1 MAENEQK
8 GFTIIA
14 NEIIEMNIP
23 PVEKTILI
31 VLLRYNNSQIGY
43 SFPSYT
49 TLKEKCCISK
59 NTLIKGINSLEKKNL
74 IKKEVLKGKGN
85 KYYIDLEYLKNITS
99 SKIEPVQN
107 LNHLD
112 NSTSSKSEPHR
123 FKNCTTL
130 VQNLN
135 PINTIIN
142 TNTITNNNMSDS
154 KESDTQP
161 GAFKD
166 DNNSDDKKSNSNNTK
181 AETNNYTKEI
191 KEIINYLNLKA
202 NRNYR
207 LVEANKDIIKA
218 RFNESKKSGK
228 EYTVED
234 FKQVIDYK
242 VAEWIDAEWTD
253 KQGNLVK
260 GKKYLQPSTLFSR
273 KNFDNYLNS
282 AKDWFEEN
290 SQNNPKEDIKPY
302 SIEEM
307 LKPI

>member
-1 MAENEQK
+1 MEGVDN
-8 GFTIIA
+8 T
-14 NEIIEMNIP
+14 NHN
-23 PVEKTILI
+23 TNCNTD
-31 VLLRYNNSQIGY
+31 YNTNCN
-43 SFPSYT
+43 
-49 TLKEKCCISK
+49 TLKKELLKRD
-59 NTLIKGINSLEKKNL
+59 IK
-74 IKKEVLKGKGN
+74 
-85 KYYIDLEYLKNITS
+85 
-99 SKIEPVQN
+99 
-107 LNHLD
+107 
-112 NSTSSKSEPHR
+112 
-123 FKNCTTL
+123 
-130 VQNLN
+130 
-135 PINTIIN
+135 
-142 TNTITNNNMSDS
+142 NNNMSDS

-166 DNNSDDKKSNSNNTK
+166 DNNSDNKKSNSNNTK
-181 AETNNYTKEI
+181 AETNNYAKEI

-282 AKDWFEEN
+282 AKDWLEEN
-290 SQNNPKEDIKPY
+290 SQNNLKEDIKPY

>member
-74 IKKEVLKGKGN
+74 IRKEVLKGKGN

-135 PINTIIN
+135 PINTNIN
-142 TNTITNNNMSDS
+142 TNTKKSSNS
-154 KESDTQP
+154 KELEPTSNISKKKKTKKKTKKVFEPDSIEYQLSEKFYSKMSEFNSSKYDEKPDLQKWSSEFENLMILDKAKLEDIEMLIDWIFQDGNFWNDKVQTPAKFRKRDKEGVKYFNKIYKQME
-161 GAFKD
+161 KD
-166 DNNSDDKKSNSNNTK
+166 P
-181 AETNNYTKEI
+181 NYQTIQKLPKEIPLITKE
-191 KEIINYLNLKA
+191 E
-202 NRNYR
+202 
-207 LVEANKDIIKA
+207 
-218 RFNESKKSGK
+218 F
-228 EYTVED
+228 
-234 FKQVIDYK
+234 YK
-242 VAEWIDAEWTD
+242 I
-253 KQGNLVK
+253 
-260 GKKYLQPSTLFSR
+260 
-273 KNFDNYLNS
+273 
-282 AKDWFEEN
+282 
-290 SQNNPKEDIKPY
+290 
-302 SIEEM
+302 
-307 LKPI
+307 

>member
-99 SKIEPVQN
+99 SKIAPVQN

-112 NSTSSKSEPHR
+112 NYTSSKSEPHR

-135 PINTIIN
+135 PINTNIN
-142 TNTITNNNMSDS
+142 TTTKKSSNSKELEPTSNISKNKKSKKKTKKVFEPDSIEYKLSEKMYKNILEINPKAKEPNYQKWSKDFDLLIRVDKRSIKDIETLLDWIPTNNFWKNNILS
-154 KESDTQP
+154 P
-161 GAFKD
+161 GALRGETRQGSNKFD
-166 DNNSDDKKSNSNNTK
+166 TIYSQMLSD
-181 AETNNYTKEI
+181 
-191 KEIINYLNLKA
+191 
-202 NRNYR
+202 
-207 LVEANKDIIKA
+207 
-218 RFNESKKSGK
+218 
-228 EYTVED
+228 
-234 FKQVIDYK
+234 
-242 VAEWIDAEWTD
+242 
-253 KQGNLVK
+253 
-260 GKKYLQPSTLFSR
+260 
-273 KNFDNYLNS
+273 KNF
-282 AKDWFEEN
+282 KVE
-290 SQNNPKEDIKPY
+290 QNNLKEDIKPY

>member
-74 IKKEVLKGKGN
+74 IRKEVLKGKGN

-142 TNTITNNNMSDS
+142 TNTKKSSNSKELEPTSNISKKKKTKNKTKKVFEPDSIEYKLSEKMYKNILEINPKAKEPNYQKWSKDFDLLIRVDKRSIKDIETLLDWIPTNNFWKNNILS
-154 KESDTQP
+154 P
-161 GAFKD
+161 GALRGETRQGSNKFD
-166 DNNSDDKKSNSNNTK
+166 TIYSQMLSD
-181 AETNNYTKEI
+181 
-191 KEIINYLNLKA
+191 
-202 NRNYR
+202 
-207 LVEANKDIIKA
+207 
-218 RFNESKKSGK
+218 
-228 EYTVED
+228 
-234 FKQVIDYK
+234 
-242 VAEWIDAEWTD
+242 
-253 KQGNLVK
+253 
-260 GKKYLQPSTLFSR
+260 
-273 KNFDNYLNS
+273 KNF
-282 AKDWFEEN
+282 KVE
-290 SQNNPKEDIKPY
+290 QNNPKEDIKPY

>member
-99 SKIEPVQN
+99 SKIAPVQN

-112 NSTSSKSEPHR
+112 NYTSSKSEPHR

-135 PINTIIN
+135 PINTNIN
-142 TNTITNNNMSDS
+142 TTTKKSSNSKELEPTSNISKNKKSKNKTKKVFEPDSIEYKLSEKMYKNILEINPKAKEPNYQKWSKDFDLLIRVDKRSIKDIETLLDWIPTNNFWKNNILS
-154 KESDTQP
+154 P
-161 GAFKD
+161 GALRGETRQGSNKFD
-166 DNNSDDKKSNSNNTK
+166 TIYSQMLSD
-181 AETNNYTKEI
+181 
-191 KEIINYLNLKA
+191 
-202 NRNYR
+202 
-207 LVEANKDIIKA
+207 
-218 RFNESKKSGK
+218 
-228 EYTVED
+228 
-234 FKQVIDYK
+234 
-242 VAEWIDAEWTD
+242 
-253 KQGNLVK
+253 
-260 GKKYLQPSTLFSR
+260 
-273 KNFDNYLNS
+273 KNF
-282 AKDWFEEN
+282 KVE
-290 SQNNPKEDIKPY
+290 QNDLKEDIKPY

>member
-99 SKIEPVQN
+99 SKIAPVQN

-112 NSTSSKSEPHR
+112 NYTSSKSEPHR

-135 PINTIIN
+135 PINTNIN
-142 TNTITNNNMSDS
+142 TTTKKSSNSKELEPTSNISKNKKSKNKTKKVFEPDSIEYKLSEKMYKNILEINPKAKEPNYQKLSKDFDLLIRVDKRSIKDIETLLDWIPTNNFWKNNILS
-154 KESDTQP
+154 P
-161 GAFKD
+161 GALRGETRQGSNKFD
-166 DNNSDDKKSNSNNTK
+166 TIYSQMLSD
-181 AETNNYTKEI
+181 
-191 KEIINYLNLKA
+191 
-202 NRNYR
+202 
-207 LVEANKDIIKA
+207 
-218 RFNESKKSGK
+218 
-228 EYTVED
+228 
-234 FKQVIDYK
+234 
-242 VAEWIDAEWTD
+242 
-253 KQGNLVK
+253 
-260 GKKYLQPSTLFSR
+260 
-273 KNFDNYLNS
+273 KNF
-282 AKDWFEEN
+282 KVE
-290 SQNNPKEDIKPY
+290 QNDLKEDIKPY

>member
-1 MAENEQK
+1 MAKEEKK

-14 NEIIEMNIP
+14 NEVIEMNLP

-31 VLLRYNNSQIGY
+31 VLLRYNNSKIGY

-49 TLKEKCCISK
+49 TLTEKCCISK
-59 NTLIKGINSLEKKNL
+59 KTVIKALNNLEKKGI
-74 IKKEVLKGKGN
+74 IKKECLKGKGN
-85 KYYIDLEYLKNITS
+85 KYFITDFENYTSVKTTPVEKLHQCKNYTS
-99 SKIEPVQN
+99 VE
-107 LNHLD
+107 
-112 NSTSSKSEPHR
+112 TTPHR
-123 FKNCTTL
+123 CKNYTSL
-130 VQNLN
+130 VENLH
-135 PINTIIN
+135 PINTNTI

-161 GAFKD
+161 GAFKE
-166 DNNSDDKKSNSNNTK
+166 DNNSDNKKSNSNNTK